1 MSVVAAAVIGSSVVG
16 AVTSKRA
23 ADQQASTA
31 KAGMKQADA
40 LAGQSRQNAVQLYN
54 QGLKARQAGDQGAF
68 NFYQQNAAKRM
79 NPFVAGNV
87 AAQQAI
93 GLGAQ
98 QANNA
103 ILGLP
108 TNMNYMNPQQLQY
121 TGLSRG
127 QLPQATQSFTQAA
140 DQMQQP
146 QAASQ
151 PQQSSG
157 DRIQQVLGGGLGG
170 GIGGLAAKTLGRI
183 F

>member
-1 MSVVAAAVIGSSVVG
+1 MTWVASAVVG
-16 AVTSKRA
+16 SAAIGAITSKSA
-23 ADQQASTA
+23 ANAQASA
-31 KAGMKQADA
+31 SKAGLNQANE
-40 LAGQSRQNAVQLYN
+40 LAGQSRANAVQLYN

-68 NFYQQNAAKRM
+68 NFYQQNASKRM
-79 NPFVAGNV
+79 NPYVAGNV

-108 TNMNYMNPQQLQY
+108 TNMNYLNPQQLQY
-121 TGLSRG
+121 TGLSAG
-127 QLPQATQSFTQAA
+127 QLPQASQGFAPPTN
-140 DQMQQP
+140 QP
-146 QAASQ
+146 QAVAQ

-157 DRIQQVLGGGLGG
+157 DRIQQVLGGGIG
-170 GIGGLAAKTLGRI
+170 GIGAKILGRI